1 MEVINDLL
9 RIKIFREQQ
18 AERALQKARL
28 ILAEASEALKKAKVA
43 LEEFTEDSLRREKSM
58 YDDLCQRLVFLKE
71 IENVLVDIEMM
82 KEKSVE
88 LRKEVESAEKNRKE
102 CAERELEAHKMYIDA
117 VRMREKFD
125 ELRNTVLEENEAAIE
140 KFEELEME
148 EAASARFNFQS
159 E

>member
-18 AERALQKARL
+18 AERALQKARI
-28 ILAEASEALKKAKVA
+28 ILSEASETLRKAKVA
-43 LEEFTEDSLRREKSM
+43 LEEFTAESLRREKSM
-58 YDDLCQRLVFLKE
+58 YDDLCQRLVVLKE
-71 IENVLVDIEMM
+71 IENVLVDIELM
-82 KEKSVE
+82 KEKSTE
-88 LRKEVESAEKNRKE
+88 LRNEIESAELHRKE
-102 CAERELEAHKMYIDA
+102 CAEREQEVKKMYIDA

-125 ELRNTVLEENEAAIE
+125 ELRKMVLEENEAAIE
-140 KFEELEME
+140 KLEELEME

>member
-18 AERALQKARL
+18 AERAVQKARL

-43 LEEFTEDSLRREKSM
+43 LEEFTEESLQREKSM

-88 LRKEVESAEKNRKE
+88 LRKEVESAELNRKE
-102 CAERELEAHKMYIDA
+102 CTERELEAHKIYIDA

>member
-1 MEVINDLL
+1 
-9 RIKIFREQQ
+9 
-18 AERALQKARL
+18 
-28 ILAEASEALKKAKVA
+28 
-43 LEEFTEDSLRREKSM
+43 M
-58 YDDLCQRLVFLKE
+58 YNDLCQRLVFLKE

-88 LRKEVESAEKNRKE
+88 LRKEVESAELNRKE
-102 CAERELEAHKMYIDA
+102 CAERELEAHKVYIDA